1 MKKLI
6 YIIIAST
13 LALAACEKTLDFP
26 FEYKQPKL
34 VLNCV
39 LSNTSEIEFT
49 VSRSMHILDTKE
61 IVMIPDADVI
71 IFEDDK
77 PLQVVPVSDGEGN
90 YHAAYIPKVGHTYK
104 FQVSKDNFATI
115 EAEVKMTSPTVINSL
130 SGKQKSNEDGYYYG
144 DEFDVNL
151 NFNDILNEEN
161 YYMIYVTSDFPA
173 EMKEYFAENYMYSV
187 ENLFDKNYTLNLE
200 CNDISVSSGYEGT
213 LLYLADEIISGEN
226 YTIKFS
232 AQDYRDIRG
241 IFYGLIYQDD
251 EYYNYK
257 DGGEGEEGE
266 GEENEDD
273 DEGESIEDLPFYR
286 EYEYRLVVHLRSV
299 NKDYYQY
306 QKSYDLYVENDGNP
320 FAEPT
325 LVKTN
330 IKNGLGILGAA
341 GEVTDTIK
349 FIIKNPYLEEEEE

>member
-26 FEYKQPKL
+26 FEYKKPKL

-39 LSNTSEIEFT
+39 LSNTSEIDFT

-71 IFEDDK
+71 IFEDGN

-90 YHAAYIPKVGHTYK
+90 YHAAYIPKAGHTYK
-104 FQVSKDNFATI
+104 FQVSKDGFETI
-115 EAEVKMTSPTVINSL
+115 ESEVTMPNPTTINSI
-130 SGKQKSNEDGYYYG
+130 SGKQKSNDDGYYYG
-144 DEFDVNL
+144 DEFDVSL
-151 NFNDILNEEN
+151 NFSDIPDNEN
-161 YYMIYVTSDFPA
+161 YYMIYVTSDLP
-173 EMKEYFAENYMYSV
+173 EDMKEYFDENYMYSV
-187 ENLFDKNYTLNLE
+187 EDLFDKNYKLNLE
-200 CNDISVSSGYEGT
+200 CNDISVSSGYGGT
-213 LLYLADEIISGEN
+213 LLYMADEVISGEN

-241 IFYGLIYQDD
+241 IFYGLIYEDD
-251 EYYNYK
+251 DYYYK
-257 DGGEGEEGE
+257 DGEEGE
-266 GEENEDD
+266 GEDD

-286 EYEYRLVVHLRSV
+286 EYEYKLIVHLRSV

-306 QKSYDLYVENDGNP
+306 QKSYDLYIENDGNP
-320 FAEPT
+320 FSEPT

-341 GEVTDTIK
+341 GEVTDTIR
-349 FIIKNPYLEEEEE
+349 FTIKNPYLEEQE

>member
-13 LALAACEKTLDFP
+13 LVLAACEKTLDFP

-39 LSNTSEIEFT
+39 LSNTSEIDFS
-49 VSRSMHILDTKE
+49 VSRSMHILDSKE

-104 FQVSKDNFATI
+104 FQVSKDNFETI
-115 EAEVKMTSPTVINSL
+115 EAEVKMTAPTVINSL
-130 SGKQKSNEDGYYYG
+130 SGKQKSNDDGYYYG
-144 DEFDVNL
+144 DEFDVSL
-151 NFNDILNEEN
+151 NFSDIPDDEN
-161 YYMIYVTSDFPA
+161 YYMVYVTSDFPE
-173 EMKEYFAENYMYSV
+173 EMKEYFDENYMYSV
-187 ENLFDKNYTLNLE
+187 EDLFDKNYTLHLE
-200 CNDISVSSGYEGT
+200 CNDMSVSASGYVGS
-213 LLYLADEIISGEN
+213 LLYMSDEVISGGN

-241 IFYGLIYQDD
+241 IFYGLMYQDD
-251 EYYNYK
+251 EDYYYK
-257 DGGEGEEGE
+257 DGDEGEEGE
-266 GEENEDD
+266 GDD
-273 DEGESIEDLPFYR
+273 NDDGESIEDLPFYR
-286 EYEYRLVVHLRSV
+286 EYEYKLIVHLRSV

-306 QKSYDLYVENDGNP
+306 QKSYDLYIENDGNP
-320 FAEPT
+320 FSEPT

-330 IKNGLGILGAA
+330 VKNGLGILGAA
-341 GEVTDTIK
+341 AEVTDTIT
-349 FIIKNPYLEEEEE
+349 FTITNPYLEAEEEE

>member
-26 FEYKQPKL
+26 FEYKKPKL

-39 LSNTSEIEFT
+39 LSNTSEIDFSI
-49 VSRSMHILDTKE
+49 SRSMHILDTKE
-61 IVMIPDADVI
+61 IVKISDADVI
-71 IFEDDK
+71 IFEDGN

-90 YHAAYIPKVGHTYK
+90 YHAAYIPKAGHTYK
-104 FQVSKDNFATI
+104 FQVSKDGFETI
-115 EAEVKMTSPTVINSL
+115 ESEVTMPNPTTINSI
-130 SGKQKSNEDGYYYG
+130 SGKQKSNDDGYYYG
-144 DEFDVNL
+144 DEFDVSL
-151 NFNDILNEEN
+151 NFSDIPDNEN
-161 YYMIYVTSDFPA
+161 YYMIYVTSDLP
-173 EMKEYFAENYMYSV
+173 EDMKEYFDENYMYSV
-187 ENLFDKNYTLNLE
+187 EDLFDKNYKLNLE
-200 CNDISVSSGYEGT
+200 CNDISVSSGYGGT
-213 LLYLADEIISGEN
+213 LLYMADEVISGEN

-241 IFYGLIYQDD
+241 IFYGLIYEDD
-251 EYYNYK
+251 DYYYK
-257 DGGEGEEGE
+257 DGEEGE
-266 GEENEDD
+266 GEDD

-286 EYEYRLVVHLRSV
+286 EYEYKLIVHLRSV

-306 QKSYDLYVENDGNP
+306 QKSYDLYIENDGNP
-320 FAEPT
+320 FSEPT

-341 GEVTDTIK
+341 GEVTDTIR
-349 FIIKNPYLEEEEE
+349 FTIKNPYLEEQE

>member
-6 YIIIAST
+6 YILIATT
-13 LALAACEKTLDFP
+13 LALAACEKKLDFP

-39 LSNTSEIEFT
+39 LSNTSKIEFT
-49 VSRSMHILDTKE
+49 ISRSMHILDSKE

-77 PLQVVPVSDGEGN
+77 PLQVVPVSEGN
-90 YHAAYIPKVGHTYK
+90 GIYYADYIPKAGHTYK
-104 FQVSKDNFATI
+104 FQVSKDGFETI
-115 EAEVKMTSPTVINSL
+115 EAEVKMTAPTTINSL
-130 SGKQKSNEDGYYYG
+130 SGKQKSTDDGYYYG

-151 NFNDILNEEN
+151 NFNDIPNEEN
-161 YYMIYVTSDFPA
+161 YYMVYVTSDFPA
-173 EMKEYFAENYMYSV
+173 DMKEYFAENYMYSV
-187 ENLFDKNYTLNLE
+187 EDLFDKNYKLNLE
-200 CNDISVSSGYEGT
+200 CNDMSVSTSYGGSEI
-213 LLYLADEIISGEN
+213 YLADEIINGGN

-241 IFYGLIYQDD
+241 IFYGLIYPDD
-251 EYYNYK
+251 YYVEYK
-257 DGGEGEEGE
+257 DGEEEGEEGE
-266 GEENEDD
+266 DDEDD
-273 DEGESIEDLPFYR
+273 DGENIEDLPFYR
-286 EYEYRLVVHLRSV
+286 EYEYMLIVHLRSV

-320 FAEPT
+320 FSEPT

-341 GEVTDTIK
+341 SEVTDTIR
-349 FIIKNPYLEEEEE
+349 FIIKNPYLEEEEEE

>member
-6 YIIIAST
+6 YIIIASA

-49 VSRSMHILDTKE
+49 VGRSMHILDTKE
-61 IVMIPDADVI
+61 IVMISDADVI

-77 PLQVVPVSDGEGN
+77 PLQVVPVSNGDGT
-90 YHAAYIPKVGHTYK
+90 YHVAYIPKVGHTYK
-104 FQVSKDNFATI
+104 FQVSKDKFETI
-115 EAEVKMTSPTVINSL
+115 EAEVKMAAPTTINSL
-130 SGKQKSNEDGYYYG
+130 SGKQKSTDDGYYYG
-144 DEFDVNL
+144 DEFDVSL
-151 NFNDILNEEN
+151 NFNDIPNDEN
-161 YYMIYVTSDFPA
+161 YYMVYVTSDFPA
-173 EMKEYFAENYMYSV
+173 EMKEYFAENNTYYI
-187 ENLFDKNYTLNLE
+187 EDLFDKNYKLNLE
-200 CNDISVSSGYEGT
+200 CNDMSVNSGYGGT
-213 LLYLADEIISGEN
+213 LLYLSDEIIGNGN

-241 IFYGLIYQDD
+241 IFYGLMYEDD
-251 EYYNYK
+251 YYYK
-257 DGGEGEEGE
+257 DGEEGE
-266 GEENEDD
+266 NEGG
-273 DEGESIEDLPFYR
+273 DEGDGDDTNIEDLPFYR
-286 EYEYRLVVHLRSV
+286 EYEYSLIVHLRSIS
-299 NKDYYQY
+299 KDYYQY

-330 IKNGLGILGAA
+330 IKNGLGILGAS
-341 GEVTDTIK
+341 GEISDTIK
-349 FIIKNPYLEEEEE
+349 FTIKNPYLEEEEE

>member
-26 FEYKQPKL
+26 FEYKKPKL

-39 LSNTSEIEFT
+39 LSNTSEIDFT

-61 IVMIPDADVI
+61 IVKISDADVI
-71 IFEDDK
+71 IFEDGN

-90 YHAAYIPKVGHTYK
+90 YHAAYIPKAGHTYK
-104 FQVSKDNFATI
+104 FQVSKDGFETI
-115 EAEVKMTSPTVINSL
+115 ESEVTMPNPTTINSI
-130 SGKQKSNEDGYYYG
+130 SGKQKSNDDGYYYG
-144 DEFDVNL
+144 DEFDVSL
-151 NFNDILNEEN
+151 NFSDIPDNEN
-161 YYMIYVTSDFPA
+161 YYMIYVTSDLP
-173 EMKEYFAENYMYSV
+173 EDMKEYFDENYMYSV
-187 ENLFDKNYTLNLE
+187 EDLFDKNYKLNLE
-200 CNDISVSSGYEGT
+200 CNDISVSSGYGGT
-213 LLYLADEIISGEN
+213 LLYMADEVISGEN

-241 IFYGLIYQDD
+241 IFYGLIYEDD
-251 EYYNYK
+251 DYYYK
-257 DGGEGEEGE
+257 DGEEGE
-266 GEENEDD
+266 GEDD

-286 EYEYRLVVHLRSV
+286 EYEYKLIVHLRSV

-306 QKSYDLYVENDGNP
+306 QKSYDLYIENDGNP
-320 FAEPT
+320 FSEPT

-341 GEVTDTIK
+341 GEVTDTIR
-349 FIIKNPYLEEEEE
+349 FTIKNPYLEEQE